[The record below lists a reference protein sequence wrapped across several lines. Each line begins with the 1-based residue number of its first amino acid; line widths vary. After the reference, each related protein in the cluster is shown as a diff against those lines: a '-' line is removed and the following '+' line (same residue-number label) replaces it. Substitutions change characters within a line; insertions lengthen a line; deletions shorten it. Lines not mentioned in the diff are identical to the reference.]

1 MTTVKPLK
9 QEIDLL
15 FFWRVFLKRK
25 WIVFTFLLMVVTVV
39 AILSFTATRIYQS
52 TATILI
58 ESPRSDYL
66 TLQDLLGN
74 NQYGGFSYDD
84 MYFNTQLEL
93 LRSRGLGERVAKR
106 LDLLNRP
113 GFQEKSVTP
122 TSIFGAIKSF
132 FSFRWLRGKP
142 ASAAQTAEP
151 TSPEELNERN
161 AILGSEII
169 ARVLTTVVERTG
181 LVQVSYKSSNPKL
194 ATEVV
199 NTLVEE
205 FYTYSIEAR
214 YEATKQASD
223 FLTEQ
228 IAQLRTDLEI
238 KQRELQRFGQEKN
251 LMFLNN
257 QEDTAVG
264 EFSNL
269 YNAYMQAQIKRVN
282 KESVLRE
289 LQGLNL
295 DAISTPTRISNATV
309 AGLLSDYLRTKIEYE
324 EKLKFYRETYP
335 DMERLKNRLDS
346 QKTQLQTEIRNALDG
361 AESEYRAARKEE
373 EALQTMMANQ
383 RQDVVVSN
391 SNKVRYNV
399 LKAEV
404 EGTQTLLAFLQSKQ
418 QETQVSARVTGQ
430 RTSNIRIVDKA
441 LVPNS
446 PVSPNVM
453 KNIMFALLWGL
464 FLGLGLA
471 FAVEFMD
478 TSLKSPEDVEKL
490 TGLPSLGLIPSY
502 ASNSRNQYLDYYAYG
517 QKERRDS
524 GNPET
529 ESAAIELIN
538 HFDPNLA
545 VSEAY
550 RTIRTSIL
558 FSQTDREAL
567 KIISFTSAFP
577 QEGKST
583 TVTNMAVSFAQ
594 LGPKVLLIDSDLRK
608 PRIHKIFKV
617 RNIVGLSNVL
627 TGRIQPRDAI
637 QSTQVPNLEILPCG
651 PIPPNPA
658 ELLNSPRMAE
668 LLNLLR
674 TKYSYVLID
683 TPPMLFVS
691 DAAIVS
697 SICDCTVIVLRPE
710 KAFRKPFLTMVGEL
724 AKAKAKVAGVIFNDV
739 NIRKNTYYADHYRY
753 HYRYKYGSY
762 KTEEEDRLHKS

>member
-113 GFQEKSVTP
+113 GFQEKSVNP

-373 EALQTMMANQ
+373 EALQTMMTNQ

-502 ASNSRNQYLDYYAYG
+502 SSSSRNLYLDYYAYS
-517 QKERRDS
+517 QKERSDR
-524 GNPET
+524 GNPGT

-567 KIISFTSAFP
+567 KILSFTSAFP

-583 TVTNMAVSFAQ
+583 TATNMAVSFAQ
-594 LGPKVLLIDSDLRK
+594 LGPKVLLVDSDLRK

-637 QSTQVPNLEILPCG
+637 QSTHVPNLEILPCG

-762 KTEEEDRLHKS
+762 KTEEEDRQHGS

>member
-1 MTTVKPLK
+1 MTTKPIK
-9 QEIDLL
+9 QELDLL

-25 WIVFTFLLMVVTVV
+25 WIVFTFLVMIVTVAAV
-39 AILSFTATRIYQS
+39 LSFTATPIYQA

-58 ESPRSDYL
+58 ESPRSDFL
-66 TLQDLLGN
+66 TLQDLIGN
-74 NQYGGFSYDD
+74 EQYGGYGYND

-106 LDLLNRP
+106 MDLLNRP
-113 GFQEKSVTP
+113 EFQEKAVTP
-122 TSIFGAIKSF
+122 TSILGVIKKF
-132 FSFRWLRGKP
+132 LSFRWLRGKP
-142 ASAAQTAEP
+142 PAAAQKAEP
-151 TSPEELNERN
+151 TSSEALSERN
-161 AILGSEII
+161 AILGSQII
-169 ARVLTTVVERTG
+169 GRVRTGVVEKTG
-181 LVQVSYKSSNPKL
+181 LVRVSYQSSNPKL

-205 FYTYSIEAR
+205 FYNYSIEAR

-228 IAQLRTDLEI
+228 IAQLRRDLEI

-309 AGLLSDYLRTKIEYE
+309 GSLLADYLRTKIEYE
-324 EKLKFYRETYP
+324 EKLKFYKETYP
-335 DMERLKNRLDS
+335 DMQRLKNRLDS
-346 QKTQLQTEIRNALDG
+346 QKAQLQTEIGNALAG

-373 EALQTMMANQ
+373 DALQIMMASQ

-404 EGTQTLLAFLQSKQ
+404 DGAQTLLAFLQSKQ

-430 RTSNIRIVDKA
+430 RTSNIRIVDTA
-441 LVPNS
+441 LVPNR
-446 PVSPNVM
+446 PVSPNIPRNVVVS
-453 KNIMFALLWGL
+453 LLWGL
-464 FLGLGLA
+464 FLGLVMA
-471 FAVEFMD
+471 FAVEFLD
-478 TSLKSPEDVEKL
+478 TSIKSPEDVEKL

-502 ASNSRNQYLDYYAYG
+502 AANSRNLYLDYYAYS
-517 QKERRDS
+517 QRERAAPR
-524 GNPET
+524 NPGT
-529 ESAAIELIN
+529 DTAIELIN

-545 VSEAY
+545 ISEAY

-558 FSQTDREAL
+558 FSQTDREAM
-567 KIISFTSAFP
+567 KILCFTSAFP

-583 TVTNMAVSFAQ
+583 TATNMAVSFAQ
-594 LGPKVLLIDSDLRK
+594 LGVKVLLVDSDLRK
-608 PRIHKIFKV
+608 PRVHKIFKV
-617 RNIVGLSNVL
+617 RNIAGLSNVL
-627 TGRIQPRDAI
+627 VGRIQPRDAI
-637 QSTQVPNLEILPCG
+637 QSTQVPNLEVLPCG

-658 ELLNSPRMAE
+658 ELLNSPRMVE
-668 LLNLLR
+668 LLGLLR

-697 SICDCTVIVLRPE
+697 SICDCTIVVLRPE
-710 KAFRKPFLTMVGEL
+710 KAFRKPFLNMVSEL
-724 AKAKAKVAGVIFNDV
+724 AKDKAKVAGVIFNDV
-739 NIRKNTYYADHYRY
+739 NIKKSSYYADHYRY

>member
-58 ESPRSDYL
+58 ESPRSDFL

-74 NQYGGFSYDD
+74 DQYGNYGYND

-113 GFQEKSVTP
+113 EFQEKLVTP
-122 TSIFGAIKSF
+122 TSIFGVIKSF
-132 FSFRWLRGKP
+132 FSLRWLRRKP
-142 ASAAQTAEP
+142 PTAAQTAEP

-161 AILGSEII
+161 AVLGSEII

-346 QKTQLQTEIRNALDG
+346 QKTQLQTEIGNALDG

-404 EGTQTLLAFLQSKQ
+404 DGAQTLLAFLQSKQ

-502 ASNSRNQYLDYYAYG
+502 SSNSRNLYLDYYAYS
-517 QKERRDS
+517 QKERSDR
-524 GNPET
+524 GNPGT

-558 FSQTDREAL
+558 FSQADREAL
-567 KIISFTSAFP
+567 KTLSFTSAFP

-583 TVTNMAVSFAQ
+583 TATNMAVSFAQ
-594 LGPKVLLIDSDLRK
+594 LGPKVLLVDTDLRK

-697 SICDCTVIVLRPE
+697 SICDCTIIVLRPE

-762 KTEEEDRLHKS
+762 KTDEDDRLHKS

>member
-1 MTTVKPLK
+1 MATKPLK

-15 FFWRVFLKRK
+15 YFWRIFLKRK
-25 WIVFTFLLMVVTVV
+25 WIVLTFLLIVVTVV
-39 AILSFTATRIYQS
+39 AILSFTATPIYQS

-74 NQYGGFSYDD
+74 NQLSGYGYDD

-113 GFQEKSVTP
+113 EFQEKAVTP
-122 TSIFGAIKSF
+122 TSIFSGIKHF

-142 ASAAQTAEP
+142 SSAGQAAEP
-151 TSPEELNERN
+151 ESPEALMERN
-161 AILGSEII
+161 AVLGSQII
-169 ARVLTTVVERTG
+169 GRVKTTVVERTG
-181 LVQVSYKSSNPKL
+181 LVQVSYQSSNPKL

-205 FYTYSIEAR
+205 FYNYSIEAR

-228 IAQLRTDLEI
+228 ISQLRSDLEI

-257 QEDTAVG
+257 QEDTTVG

-282 KESVLRE
+282 KESVFRE

-295 DAISTPTRISNATV
+295 DAVSTPTRISNPTV
-309 AGLLSDYLRTKIEYE
+309 SAMLSDYLRTKIEYE

-335 DMERLKNRLDS
+335 DMQRLKNRLDS

-373 EALQTMMANQ
+373 EALQTMMAGQ
-383 RQDVVVSN
+383 RKDVVESN

-404 EGTQTLLAFLQSKQ
+404 DGAQTLLAFLQSKQ

-441 LVPNS
+441 LLPDH
-446 PVSPNVM
+446 PVSPNIM
-453 KNIMFALLWGL
+453 RNILISLLWGL

-471 FAVEFMD
+471 FTVEFMD

-490 TGLPSLGLIPSY
+490 TGLSSLGLIPSY
-502 ASNSRNQYLDYYAYG
+502 AADSRNLYLDYYAYS
-517 QKERRDS
+517 QRERPAS
-524 GNPET
+524 PNPGT
-529 ESAAIELIN
+529 EASAIELIN
-538 HFDPNLA
+538 HYDPNLA
-545 VSEAY
+545 ISEAY

-567 KIISFTSAFP
+567 KTFSFTSAFP

-583 TVTNMAVSFAQ
+583 TATNMAVSFAQ
-594 LGPKVLLIDSDLRK
+594 LGSKVVLVDTDLRK

-627 TGRIQPRDAI
+627 TGRVQPRDAI
-637 QSTQVPNLEILPCG
+637 QSTLVPNLEIMPSG

-668 LLNLLR
+668 LLALLR
-674 TKYSYVLID
+674 TKYSYVLVD

-762 KTEEEDRLHKS
+762 KTEEDDGLHKS

>member
-113 GFQEKSVTP
+113 GFQEKSVNP

-373 EALQTMMANQ
+373 EALQTMMTNQ

-697 SICDCTVIVLRPE
+697 SICDCTIIVLRPE

-724 AKAKAKVAGVIFNDV
+724 AKAKAKVAGVVFNDV

>member
-1 MTTVKPLK
+1 MTTVKPPK

-39 AILSFTATRIYQS
+39 AVLSFTATRIYQS

-58 ESPRSDYL
+58 ESPRSDFL
-66 TLQDLLGN
+66 TLQDLLGTE
-74 NQYGGFSYDD
+74 QYGGYND

-113 GFQEKSVTP
+113 EFQEKLVTP
-122 TSIFGAIKSF
+122 TSIFSMIKSF
-132 FSFRWLRGKP
+132 FRFRWLRGKP
-142 ASAAQTAEP
+142 PAAQTAEP
-151 TSPEELNERN
+151 ASAEDLNERN
-161 AILGSEII
+161 AILGAEII
-169 ARVLTTVVERTG
+169 GRVETSVVERTG
-181 LVQVSYKSSNPKL
+181 LVRVSFRSSNPKL

-295 DAISTPTRISNATV
+295 DAVSTPTRISNATV
-309 AGLLSDYLRTKIEYE
+309 SGLLSDYLRTKIEYE

-335 DMERLKNRLDS
+335 DMQRLKNRLDS
-346 QKTQLQTEIRNALDG
+346 QKTQLQTEIRNALSG

-373 EALQTMMANQ
+373 EALQAMMASQ

-404 EGTQTLLAFLQSKQ
+404 DGAQTLLAFLQSKQ
-418 QETQVSARVTGQ
+418 QETQVSARVSGQ

-446 PVSPNVM
+446 PVSPNIM
-453 KNIMFALLWGL
+453 KNVMLALLWGL

-502 ASNSRNQYLDYYAYG
+502 SSNSRGLYLDYYAYSH
-517 QKERRDS
+517 KERREA
-524 GNPET
+524 GNPEKELAT
-529 ESAAIELIN
+529 IELIN

-567 KIISFTSAFP
+567 KTISFTSAFP

-583 TVTNMAVSFAQ
+583 TATNMAVSFAQ
-594 LGPKVLLIDSDLRK
+594 LGPKVLLVDSDLRK
-608 PRIHKIFKV
+608 PRVHKIFKV

-627 TGRIQPRDAI
+627 TGRIQPRDAV

-674 TKYSYVLID
+674 TKYNYVLVD

-697 SICDCTVIVLRPE
+697 SICDLTVIVLRPE
-710 KAFRKPFLTMVGEL
+710 KAFRKPFLAMVGEL
-724 AKAKAKVAGVIFNDV
+724 SKAKAKVAGVVFNDV
-739 NIRKNTYYADHYRY
+739 NIKKNTYYADHYRY

>member
-1 MTTVKPLK
+1 MVTKPLK

-15 FFWRVFLKRK
+15 YFWRIFLKRK
-25 WIVFTFLLMVVTVV
+25 WIVLTFLLIVVTVV
-39 AILSFTATRIYQS
+39 AILSFTATPIYQS

-74 NQYGGFSYDD
+74 NQMGGFGYDD

-113 GFQEKSVTP
+113 EFQEKAVTP
-122 TSIFGAIKSF
+122 TSIFSGIKHF

-142 ASAAQTAEP
+142 SSAGQAAEP
-151 TSPEELNERN
+151 ESPEALMERN
-161 AILGSEII
+161 AVLGSQII
-169 ARVLTTVVERTG
+169 GRVKTTVVERTG
-181 LVQVSYKSSNPKL
+181 LVQVSYQSSNPKL

-205 FYTYSIEAR
+205 FYNYSIEAR

-228 IAQLRTDLEI
+228 ISQLRSDLEI

-257 QEDTAVG
+257 QEDTTVG

-282 KESVLRE
+282 KESVFRE

-295 DAISTPTRISNATV
+295 DAVSTPTRISNPTV
-309 AGLLSDYLRTKIEYE
+309 SAMLSDYLRTKIEYE

-335 DMERLKNRLDS
+335 DMQRLKNRLDS

-373 EALQTMMANQ
+373 EALQTMMAGQ
-383 RQDVVVSN
+383 RKDVVESN

-404 EGTQTLLAFLQSKQ
+404 DGAQTLLAFLQSKQ

-441 LVPNS
+441 MLPNQ
-446 PVSPNVM
+446 PVSPNIM
-453 KNIMFALLWGL
+453 RNILISLLWGL

-471 FAVEFMD
+471 FTVEFMD

-490 TGLPSLGLIPSY
+490 TGLSSLGLIPSY
-502 ASNSRNQYLDYYAYG
+502 AADSRNLYLDYYAYS
-517 QKERRDS
+517 QRERPAS
-524 GNPET
+524 PNPGT
-529 ESAAIELIN
+529 EASAIELIN
-538 HFDPNLA
+538 HYDPNLA
-545 VSEAY
+545 ISEAY

-567 KIISFTSAFP
+567 KIFSFTSAFP

-583 TVTNMAVSFAQ
+583 TATNMAVSFAQ
-594 LGPKVLLIDSDLRK
+594 LGSKVVLVDTDLRK

-627 TGRIQPRDAI
+627 TGRVQPRDAI
-637 QSTQVPNLEILPCG
+637 QSTLVPNLEIMPCG

-668 LLNLLR
+668 LLALLR
-674 TKYSYVLID
+674 TKYSYVLVD

-710 KAFRKPFLTMVGEL
+710 KAFRKPFLTMIGEL

-762 KTEEEDRLHKS
+762 KTEEDDGLHKS

>member
-1 MTTVKPLK
+1 MATKPLK

-15 FFWRVFLKRK
+15 YFWRIFLKRK
-25 WIVFTFLLMVVTVV
+25 WIVLTFLLMAVTVV
-39 AILSFTATRIYQS
+39 AILSFTATPIYQS

-74 NQYGGFSYDD
+74 NQLGGYGYDD

-113 GFQEKSVTP
+113 EYQEKAVTP
-122 TSIFGAIKSF
+122 TSIFSVIKHF
-132 FSFRWLRGKP
+132 LSFRWLRGKP
-142 ASAAQTAEP
+142 STAGQAAEP
-151 TSPEELNERN
+151 ESPEALMERN
-161 AILGSEII
+161 AVLGSQII
-169 ARVLTTVVERTG
+169 GRVKTTVVERTG
-181 LVQVSYKSSNPKL
+181 LVQVSYQSSNPKL

-205 FYTYSIEAR
+205 FYNYSIEAR

-228 IAQLRTDLEI
+228 ISQLRSDLEI

-251 LMFLNN
+251 LMFLSN
-257 QEDTAVG
+257 QEDTTVG
-264 EFSNL
+264 EYSNL

-282 KESVLRE
+282 KESVMRE

-295 DAISTPTRISNATV
+295 DAVSTPTRISNPTV
-309 AGLLSDYLRTKIEYE
+309 SAMLSDYLRTKIEYE

-335 DMERLKNRLDS
+335 DMQRLKNRLDS
-346 QKTQLQTEIRNALDG
+346 QKTQLQTEIRNAIG
-361 AESEYRAARKEE
+361 AAESEYRAALKEE
-373 EALQTMMANQ
+373 EALKTMMAGQ
-383 RQDVVVSN
+383 RKDVVESN

-404 EGTQTLLAFLQSKQ
+404 DGAQTLLAFLQSKQ

-441 LVPNS
+441 LVPDR
-446 PVSPNVM
+446 PVSPNIM
-453 KNIMFALLWGL
+453 RNILISLLWGL

-471 FAVEFMD
+471 FTVEFMD

-490 TGLPSLGLIPSY
+490 TGLSSLGLIPSY
-502 ASNSRNQYLDYYAYG
+502 AADSRNQYLDYYAYS
-517 QKERRDS
+517 QRERPGSR
-524 GNPET
+524 NPGT
-529 ESAAIELIN
+529 EASAIELIN
-538 HFDPNLA
+538 HYDPNLA
-545 VSEAY
+545 ISEAY

-567 KIISFTSAFP
+567 KIFSFTSAFP

-583 TVTNMAVSFAQ
+583 TATNMAVSFAQ
-594 LGPKVLLIDSDLRK
+594 LGSKVALVDSDLRK

-627 TGRIQPRDAI
+627 TGRVQPRDAI
-637 QSTQVPNLEILPCG
+637 QSTLVPNLEIMPSG

-668 LLNLLR
+668 LLALLR
-674 TKYSYVLID
+674 TKYSYVLVD

-710 KAFRKPFLTMVGEL
+710 KAFRKPFLTMIGEL
-724 AKAKAKVAGVIFNDV
+724 GKAKAKVAGVIFNDV
-739 NIRKNTYYADHYRY
+739 NIRKNTYYAEHYRY
-753 HYRYKYGSY
+753 QYRYKYGSY
-762 KTEEEDRLHKS
+762 KTEEDDRLHRS